1 MSVIRWKPRRN
12 AAPAAISALA
22 LAAFATPA
30 SAQSV
35 WTGAIDNDWFK
46 AGNWNPAGV
55 PADNAWIDKTGPST
69 VIDGAAAS
77 LTDAVTVARTAGS
90 LGILT
95 IRNGGSLVSEY
106 GYIGQEGSTVGIVTV
121 DGGFWKVD
129 SAFYVGMAGGGSV
142 LVWNG
147 SKLTTNYTNIADQST
162 STGSVVVDGAG
173 SVWTNVQ
180 EIELGRSGN
189 GRLLISNGGIV
200 TSAGARLGLNPGA
213 EGILTVDGAG
223 SRWLNSQG
231 FKFGDFGNA
240 TVTIRNGG
248 AISAPLG
255 IVLAEKATSTATLN
269 IGAAAGDTPAAPGT
283 VTVTAIKYGD
293 GDGTIVFNHTSAAY
307 SFSPLFVGYGRINQM
322 AGTTILTGDSAG
334 FSGMTTVSGGQLIV
348 NGRVLGTMFVTGG
361 TVGGTGTVGFLEP
374 KLGGTV
380 APGNGSIGSI
390 GTLTVTNHYGQSPGS
405 IYQVDLASSGA
416 SDRLVVGGVA
426 QFLNGSMLQIVKVD
440 SGPYVAGTRYTVVTA
455 GTNISGTYTVTGDTQ
470 ISAFLGFAAAYDSNN
485 VSVDVLQNRSFTAA
499 AQTSNQ
505 LNTAAG
511 LGTLPASGSLSS
523 AILNLPNDAA
533 AQVAFDQLS
542 GEVHASIKSVLIS
555 DSQFLRDA
563 AFGRLRSA
571 SGSPGTAMAPTV
583 AQAECDTATSCATMD
598 RVTFWTRAFGSWGR
612 WNSDGNAAA
621 VWRDTGGFF
630 MGADV
635 PALEDRARVGLLVGY
650 SRSSFQVSDRNSSGT
665 SDNFHLGFYGGTQW
679 GDLALRLGVAQ
690 TWHTLS
696 TSRSI
701 AFPGFAD
708 STKANYTAGTTQVFG
723 ELGYGLR
730 MGWAS
735 FEPFANVG
743 YVSLRTDGFS
753 ETGGAAALSSWGSVA
768 NTTFTT
774 LGMRASTDF
783 TLGSVT
789 ATAKG
794 SAGWRHAFGNTTSA
808 ATFAFAGGGPFT
820 VLGVPIAQDAAVIE
834 AGFDFRLAPNAM
846 LGISYGG
853 QFGAGTLDQSVRG
866 NLSIKF

>member
-1 MSVIRWKPRRN
+1 M
-12 AAPAAISALA
+12 AISAFA
-22 LAAFATPA
+22 LAATATSA
-30 SAQSV
+30 SAQSL

-55 PADNAWIDKTGPST
+55 PADNAWIDKTGPNT
-69 VIDGAAAS
+69 VIDGDAAS
-77 LTDAVTVARTAGS
+77 VTGAVTVAHTAGS
-90 LGILT
+90 LGMLT
-95 IRNGGSLVSEY
+95 IRNGGSLVSTN
-106 GYIGQEGSTVGIVTV
+106 GYIGQEASTVGIVTV
-121 DGGFWKVD
+121 DGASWKVD
-129 SAFYVGMAGGGSV
+129 SSFYVGMAGGGSV

-147 SKLTTNYTNIADQST
+147 GKLITNYTNIADQST
-162 STGSVVVDGAG
+162 SSGSVVVDGVG
-173 SVWTNVQ
+173 SAWNNVQ
-180 EIELGRSGN
+180 EIEVGRSGN

-200 TSAGARLGLNPGA
+200 ISAGARLGLNPDA
-213 EGILTVDGAG
+213 EGILTVDGIG
-223 SRWLNSQG
+223 SRWHNSQG

-248 AISAPLG
+248 TISAPLG
-255 IVLAEKATSTATLN
+255 IILAEKATSVATLN
-269 IGAAAGDTPAAPGT
+269 FGAAAGDAPVAPGT
-283 VTVTAIKYGD
+283 VTVTAIKFGD

-307 SFSPLFVGYGRINQM
+307 SFSPLFIGQGRIDQM
-322 AGTTILTGDSAG
+322 AGTTILTGSSAG
-334 FSGMTTVSGGQLIV
+334 FSGLTNVSGGQLIV
-348 NGRVLGTMFVTGG
+348 NGTLLGTTFVTGG
-361 TVGGTGTVGFLEP
+361 VLGGTGTVGYLEP
-374 KLGGTV
+374 KIGGTV
-380 APGNGSIGSI
+380 APGNGSI
-390 GTLTVTNHYGQSPGS
+390 GTLTVTNHYGQAPGS
-405 IYQVDLASSGA
+405 IYQVDLASSGV
-416 SDRLVVGGVA
+416 SDRLVVGGIA
-426 QFLNGSMLQIVKVD
+426 QFLNGSMLQIAKAD

-455 GTNISGTYTVTGDTQ
+455 ATNISGTYTLTGDTQ
-470 ISAFLGFAAAYDSNN
+470 ISAFLGFAAAYDNNN
-485 VSVDVLQNRSFTAA
+485 VYVDVLQTRSLTAA
-499 AQTSNQ
+499 AQTANQ

-511 LGTLPASGSLSS
+511 LGTLPASGALST
-523 AILNLPNDAA
+523 AILNLPSDAA
-533 AQVAFDQLS
+533 ARVAFDQLS

-583 AQAECDTATSCATMD
+583 AQAECEAATSCATMD

-612 WNSDGNAAA
+612 WNSDGNAATL
-621 VWRDTGGFF
+621 WRDTGGFF
-630 MGADV
+630 LGADIPV
-635 PALEDRARVGLLVGY
+635 IEDRGRVGLLVGY

-701 AFPGFAD
+701 AFPGFTD
-708 STKANYTAGTTQVFG
+708 TTKGNYTAGTTQVFG
-723 ELGYGLR
+723 ELGYGLE

-768 NTTFTT
+768 NATFTT

-783 TLGSVT
+783 TLGNVN
-789 ATAKG
+789 AVAKA
-794 SAGWRHAFGNTTSA
+794 SAGWRHAFGGTTPA
-808 ATFAFAGGGPFT
+808 ATFAFAGGGPFN

-834 AGFDFRLAPNAM
+834 AGFDFRLAPNAT

-853 QFGAGTLDQSVRG
+853 QFGSGTLDQSVRG

>member
-1 MSVIRWKPRRN
+1 MSVNPWKPRRS
-12 AAPAAISALA
+12 AAPAAISVLA
-22 LAAFATPA
+22 LAAIATPA
-30 SAQSV
+30 SAQSL

-55 PADNAWIDKTGPST
+55 PADNAWIDKAGPST

-77 LTDAVTVARTAGS
+77 LTDAVTVAHTAGS

-95 IRNGGSLVSEY
+95 IRNGGSLTSAN
-106 GYIGQEGSTVGIVTV
+106 GYMGQEASAAGLVTI
-121 DGGFWKVD
+121 DGASWKVD
-129 SAFYVGMAGGGSV
+129 SNFLVGMAGTGSV
-142 LVWNG
+142 LVWNNG
-147 SKLTTNYTNIADQST
+147 KLTTDYASIADQSL

-180 EIELGRSGN
+180 EIEVGRSGN

-200 TSAGARLGLNPGA
+200 TSAGATIGQNTDA
-213 EGILTVDGAG
+213 EGVVGVVGAG

-231 FKFGDFGNA
+231 FTVGGFGKA
-240 TVTIRNGG
+240 TMTIRDGG

-255 IVLAEKATSTATLN
+255 IVLASQPSSVATFN
-269 IGAAAGDTPAAPGT
+269 IGAAAGDAPGAPGIVAAT
-283 VTVTAIKYGD
+283 GIKFGD
-293 GDGTIVFNHTSAAY
+293 GDGTIVFNHTSVAHTFA
-307 SFSPLFVGYGRINQM
+307 PLFIGQGRIDQM
-322 AGTTILTGDSAG
+322 AGTTIVTGDSAG
-334 FSGMTTVSGGQLIV
+334 FSGLTNVSGGQLIV
-348 NGRVLGTMFVTGG
+348 NGRLLGTTFVTGG
-361 TVGGTGTVGFLEP
+361 VLGGTGTVGYLEP
-374 KLGGTV
+374 KIGGTV
-380 APGNGSIGSI
+380 APGNGSIG
-390 GTLTVTNHYGQSPGS
+390 TLTVTNHFGQSPGS
-405 IYQVDLASSGA
+405 TYQVDLASSGA

-426 QFLNGSMLQIVKVD
+426 QFLNGSMLQIVKAD

-455 GTNISGTYTVTGDTQ
+455 ATNVSGTYTLTGDTQ
-470 ISAFLGFAAAYDSNN
+470 ISAFLGFAAAYDTNN
-485 VSVDVLQNRSFTAA
+485 VYVDVLQTRSVTAA
-499 AQTSNQ
+499 AQTANQ
-505 LNTAAG
+505 LGTAAG
-511 LGTLPASGSLSS
+511 LGTLPTSGTLSS

-533 AQVAFDQLS
+533 ARAAFDQLS

-555 DSQFLRDA
+555 DGQFVRDA

-583 AQAECDTATSCATMD
+583 AQADCEAATSCAPMD

-612 WNSDGNAAA
+612 WNSDGNAATL
-621 VWRDTGGFF
+621 WRDTGGFF
-630 MGADV
+630 LGADIPV
-635 PALEDRARVGLLVGY
+635 IEDRGRVGLLVGY

-679 GDLALRLGVAQ
+679 GDLAVRLGVAQ

-701 AFPGFAD
+701 AFPGFTDA
-708 STKANYTAGTTQVFG
+708 TKGNYTAGTTQVFG

-768 NTTFTT
+768 NATFTT
-774 LGMRASTDF
+774 LGMRVSTDF
-783 TLGSVT
+783 TLGSVN
-789 ATAKG
+789 ATAKA
-794 SAGWRHAFGNTTSA
+794 SAGWRHAFGDTTPA
-808 ATFAFAGGGPFT
+808 ATFAFAGGGPFN
-820 VLGVPIAQDAAVIE
+820 VLGIPIAQDAALIE
-834 AGFDFRLAPNAM
+834 AGFDFRLAPNAT

-853 QFGAGTLDQSVRG
+853 QFGSGTLDQSVRG

>member
-1 MSVIRWKPRRN
+1 MSVIRWKPCRS

-22 LAAFATPA
+22 LVAFATPV

-55 PADNAWIDKTGPST
+55 PADNAWIDKTGPGT
-69 VIDGAAAS
+69 VIDGAAAA
-77 LTDAVTVARTAGS
+77 LTDSVAVARTAGS
-90 LGILT
+90 LGMLT
-95 IRNGGSLVSEY
+95 IRNGGSLV
-106 GYIGQEGSTVGIVTV
+106 GPNAYIGQEPATLGIVTV
-121 DGGFWKVD
+121 DNAFWKVD
-129 SAFYVGMAGGGSV
+129 NAFYVGMAGGGSV

-147 SKLTTNYTNIADQST
+147 SKLTTNYASIADQDIA
-162 STGSVVVDGAG
+162 TGSVVVDGAG

-189 GRLLISNGGIV
+189 GRILISNGGIV
-200 TSAGARLGLNPGA
+200 TSAGLRLGLNPNAQGT
-213 EGILTVDGAG
+213 LTVDGAG
-223 SRWLNSQG
+223 SSWINSQG

-255 IVLAEKATSTATLN
+255 IILAEKATSVATLN
-269 IGAAAGDTPAAPGT
+269 FGAAAGDAPAAPGT
-283 VTVTAIKYGD
+283 VSVTAIKYGD

-322 AGTTILTGDSAG
+322 AGTTILTADSAG
-334 FSGMTTVSGGQLIV
+334 FTGMTTVSGGQLIV
-348 NGRVLGTMFVTGG
+348 DGRVLGTMFVTGG

-380 APGNGSIGSI
+380 APGNNSI

-405 IYQVDLASSGA
+405 ILQVDLASSGA

-426 QFLNGSMLQIVKVD
+426 SFLNGSMLQIAQAD
-440 SGPYVAGTRYTVVTA
+440 NGPYVAGTRYTVVTA
-455 GTNISGTYTVTGDTQ
+455 GANISGTYTVTGDTQ

-485 VSVDVLQNRSFTAA
+485 VYIDVVQNRSFAAA

-511 LGTLPASGSLSS
+511 LGTLPTSGPLTS

-571 SGSPGTAMAPTV
+571 SGSPGTAVAPAV
-583 AQAECDTATSCATMD
+583 AQAECDAATSCAAMD

-612 WNSDGNAAA
+612 WNSDGNAAT

-630 MGADV
+630 MGADI
-635 PALEDRARVGLLVGY
+635 PAMEDKARIGLLVGY
-650 SRSSFQVSDRNSSGT
+650 SRSSFQVNDRNSSGT

-679 GDLALRLGVAQ
+679 GDLAFRLGVAQ

-723 ELGYGLR
+723 ELGYGLQ
-730 MGWAS
+730 MGGAS

-774 LGMRASTDF
+774 LGIRASTDF
-783 TLGSVT
+783 TLGSVN
-789 ATAKG
+789 ASAKA
-794 SAGWRHAFGNTTSA
+794 SAGWRHAFGDTTPA
-808 ATFAFAGGGPFT
+808 ATFAFTGGGPFT
-820 VLGVPIAQDAAVIE
+820 VLGAPIAQDAAVIE
-834 AGFDFRLAPNAM
+834 AGFDFRLAPNAS
-846 LGISYGG
+846 LGIFYGG
-853 QFGAGTLDQSVRG
+853 QFGSGALDQSVRG

>member
-1 MSVIRWKPRRN
+1 M
-12 AAPAAISALA
+12 AISAFA
-22 LAAFATPA
+22 LAATATSA
-30 SAQSV
+30 SAQSL
-35 WTGAIDNDWFK
+35 WTGAIDKDWFK

-55 PADNAWIDKTGPST
+55 PADNAWIDKTGPNT
-69 VIDGAAAS
+69 VIDGGAAS
-77 LTDAVTVARTAGS
+77 VTGAVTVAHTAGS
-90 LGILT
+90 LGMLT
-95 IRNGGSLVSEY
+95 IRNGGSLVSAN
-106 GYIGQEGSTVGIVTV
+106 GYIGQEGATVGIVTI
-121 DGGFWKVD
+121 DAASWKVD

-147 SKLTTNYTNIADQST
+147 GKLITDYTNIADQST
-162 STGSVVVDGAG
+162 SSGSVVVDGVG
-173 SVWTNVQ
+173 SAWNNVQ
-180 EIELGRSGN
+180 EIEVGRSGN

-200 TSAGARLGLNPGA
+200 TSAGARLGLNPDA
-213 EGILTVDGAG
+213 EGILTVDGPG

-248 AISAPLG
+248 VISAPLG
-255 IVLAEKATSTATLN
+255 IILAEKATSVATLN
-269 IGAAAGDTPAAPGT
+269 FGAAAGDAPVAPGT
-283 VTVTAIKYGD
+283 VTVTAIKFGD

-307 SFSPLFVGYGRINQM
+307 SFSPLFIGQGRIDQM
-322 AGTTILTGDSAG
+322 AGTTILTGSSAG
-334 FSGMTTVSGGQLIV
+334 FSGLTNVSGGQLIV
-348 NGRVLGTMFVTGG
+348 NGTLLGTTFVNGG
-361 TVGGTGTVGFLEP
+361 VLGGTGTLGYLEP
-374 KLGGTV
+374 KIGGTV
-380 APGNGSIGSI
+380 APGNGSI
-390 GTLTVTNHYGQSPGS
+390 GTLTVTNHYGQAPGS

-416 SDRLVVGGVA
+416 SDRLVVGGIA
-426 QFLNGSMLQIVKVD
+426 QFLNGSMLQIVKAD

-455 GTNISGTYTVTGDTQ
+455 ATNISGTYTLTGDTQ
-470 ISAFLGFAAAYDSNN
+470 ISAFLGFSAAYDNNN
-485 VSVDVLQNRSFTAA
+485 VYVDVLQTRSLTAA
-499 AQTSNQ
+499 AQTANQ

-511 LGTLPASGSLSS
+511 LGTLPASGALST
-523 AILNLPNDAA
+523 AILNLPSDAA
-533 AQVAFDQLS
+533 ARVAFDQLS

-583 AQAECDTATSCATMD
+583 AQAECEAATSCATMD

-612 WNSDGNAAA
+612 WNSDGNAATL
-621 VWRDTGGFF
+621 WRDTGGFF
-630 MGADV
+630 LGADIPV
-635 PALEDRARVGLLVGY
+635 IEDRGRVGLLVGY

-701 AFPGFAD
+701 AFPGFTD
-708 STKANYTAGTTQVFG
+708 TTKGNYTAGTTQVFG

-768 NTTFTT
+768 SATFTT

-783 TLGSVT
+783 TLGNVN
-789 ATAKG
+789 AVAKA
-794 SAGWRHAFGNTTSA
+794 SAGWRHAFGGTTPA
-808 ATFAFAGGGPFT
+808 ATFAFAGGGPFN

-834 AGFDFRLAPNAM
+834 AGFDFRLAPNAT

-853 QFGAGTLDQSVRG
+853 QFGSGTLDQSVRG

>member
-1 MSVIRWKPRRN
+1 M
-12 AAPAAISALA
+12 AISAFA
-22 LAAFATPA
+22 LAATATSA
-30 SAQSV
+30 SAQSL

-55 PADNAWIDKTGPST
+55 PADNAWIDKTGPNT
-69 VIDGAAAS
+69 VIDGGAAS
-77 LTDAVTVARTAGS
+77 VTGAVTVAHTAGS
-90 LGILT
+90 LGMLT
-95 IRNGGSLVSEY
+95 IRNGGSLVSAN
-106 GYIGQEGSTVGIVTV
+106 GYIGQEGATAGIVTV
-121 DGGFWKVD
+121 DAASWKVD

-147 SKLTTNYTNIADQST
+147 GKLITHYTNIADQST
-162 STGSVVVDGAG
+162 SSGSVVVDGVG
-173 SVWTNVQ
+173 SAWNNVQ
-180 EIELGRSGN
+180 EIEVGRSGN

-200 TSAGARLGLNPGA
+200 ISAGARLGLNPDA
-213 EGILTVDGAG
+213 EGILTVDGIG
-223 SRWLNSQG
+223 SRWHNSQG

-255 IVLAEKATSTATLN
+255 IILAEKATSVATLN
-269 IGAAAGDTPAAPGT
+269 FGAAAGDAPVAPGT
-283 VTVTAIKYGD
+283 VTVTAIKFGD

-307 SFSPLFVGYGRINQM
+307 SFSPLFIGQGRIDQM
-322 AGTTILTGDSAG
+322 AGTTILTGSSAG
-334 FSGMTTVSGGQLIV
+334 FSGLTNVSGGQLIV
-348 NGRVLGTMFVTGG
+348 NGTLLGTTFVNGG
-361 TVGGTGTVGFLEP
+361 VLGGTGTLGYLEP
-374 KLGGTV
+374 KIGGTV
-380 APGNGSIGSI
+380 APGNGSI
-390 GTLTVTNHYGQSPGS
+390 GTLTVTNHYGQAPGS

-416 SDRLVVGGVA
+416 SDRLVVGGIA
-426 QFLNGSMLQIVKVD
+426 QFLNGSMLQIVKAD

-455 GTNISGTYTVTGDTQ
+455 ATNISGTYTLTGDTQ
-470 ISAFLGFAAAYDSNN
+470 ISAFLGFSAAYDNNN
-485 VSVDVLQNRSFTAA
+485 VYVDVLQTRSLTAA
-499 AQTSNQ
+499 AQTANQ

-511 LGTLPASGSLSS
+511 LGTLPASGALST
-523 AILNLPNDAA
+523 AILNLPSDAA
-533 AQVAFDQLS
+533 ARVAFDQLS

-583 AQAECDTATSCATMD
+583 AQAECEAATSCATMD

-612 WNSDGNAAA
+612 WNSDGNAATL
-621 VWRDTGGFF
+621 WRDTGGFF
-630 MGADV
+630 LGADIPV
-635 PALEDRARVGLLVGY
+635 IEDRGRVGLLVGY

-679 GDLALRLGVAQ
+679 GDLSLRLGVAQ

-701 AFPGFAD
+701 AFPGFTD
-708 STKANYTAGTTQVFG
+708 TTKGNYTAGTTQVFG

-768 NTTFTT
+768 NATFTT

-783 TLGSVT
+783 TLGNVN
-789 ATAKG
+789 AVAKA
-794 SAGWRHAFGNTTSA
+794 SAGWRHAFGATTPA
-808 ATFAFAGGGPFT
+808 ATFAFAGGGPFN

-834 AGFDFRLAPNAM
+834 AGFDFRLAPNAT

-853 QFGAGTLDQSVRG
+853 QFGSGTLDQSVRG

>member
-1 MSVIRWKPRRN
+1 M
-12 AAPAAISALA
+12 AISAFA
-22 LAAFATPA
+22 LAATATSA
-30 SAQSV
+30 SAQSL

-55 PADNAWIDKTGPST
+55 PADNAWIDKTGPNT
-69 VIDGAAAS
+69 VIDGGAAS
-77 LTDAVTVARTAGS
+77 VTGAVTVGHTAGS
-90 LGILT
+90 LGMLT
-95 IRNGGSLVSEY
+95 IRNGGSLVSAN
-106 GYIGQEGSTVGIVTV
+106 GYIGQEGATAGIVTV
-121 DGGFWKVD
+121 DAASWKVD

-147 SKLTTNYTNIADQST
+147 GKLITNYTNIADQST
-162 STGSVVVDGAG
+162 SSGSVVVDGVG
-173 SVWTNVQ
+173 SAWNNVQ
-180 EIELGRSGN
+180 EIEVGRSGN
-189 GRLLISNGGIV
+189 GRLLISNGGVVI
-200 TSAGARLGLNPGA
+200 SAGARLGLNPDA
-213 EGILTVDGAG
+213 EGILTVDGIG
-223 SRWLNSQG
+223 SRWHNSQG

-248 AISAPLG
+248 TISAPLG
-255 IVLAEKATSTATLN
+255 IILAEKATSVATLN
-269 IGAAAGDTPAAPGT
+269 FGAAAGDAPVAPGT
-283 VTVTAIKYGD
+283 VTVTAIKFGD

-307 SFSPLFVGYGRINQM
+307 SFSPLFIGQGRIDQM
-322 AGTTILTGDSAG
+322 AGTTILTGSSAG
-334 FSGMTTVSGGQLIV
+334 FSGLTNVSGGQLIV
-348 NGRVLGTMFVTGG
+348 NGTLLGTTFVTGG
-361 TVGGTGTVGFLEP
+361 VLGGTGTVGYLEP
-374 KLGGTV
+374 KIGGTV
-380 APGNGSIGSI
+380 APGNGSI
-390 GTLTVTNHYGQSPGS
+390 GTLTVTNHYGQAPGS
-405 IYQVDLASSGA
+405 IYQVDLASSGV
-416 SDRLVVGGVA
+416 SDRLVVGGIA
-426 QFLNGSMLQIVKVD
+426 QFLNGSMLQIAKAD

-455 GTNISGTYTVTGDTQ
+455 ATNISGTYTLTGDTQ
-470 ISAFLGFAAAYDSNN
+470 ISAFLGFAAAYDNNN
-485 VSVDVLQNRSFTAA
+485 VYVDVLQTRSLTAA
-499 AQTSNQ
+499 AQTANQ

-511 LGTLPASGSLSS
+511 LGTLPASGALST
-523 AILNLPNDAA
+523 AILNLPSDAA
-533 AQVAFDQLS
+533 ARVAFDQLS

-583 AQAECDTATSCATMD
+583 AQAECEAATSCATMD

-612 WNSDGNAAA
+612 WNSDGNAATL
-621 VWRDTGGFF
+621 WRDTGGFF
-630 MGADV
+630 LGADIPV
-635 PALEDRARVGLLVGY
+635 IEDRGRVGLLVGY

-701 AFPGFAD
+701 AFPGFTD
-708 STKANYTAGTTQVFG
+708 TTKGNYTAGTTQVFG
-723 ELGYGLR
+723 ELGYGLE

-768 NTTFTT
+768 NATFTT

-783 TLGSVT
+783 TLGNVN
-789 ATAKG
+789 AVAKA
-794 SAGWRHAFGNTTSA
+794 SAGWRHAFGGTTPA
-808 ATFAFAGGGPFT
+808 ATFAFAGGGPFN

-834 AGFDFRLAPNAM
+834 AGFDFRLAPNAT

-853 QFGAGTLDQSVRG
+853 QFGSGTLDQSVRG